1 MGITQVSAQWT
12 GEALNFVGTD
22 TKGNLIPM
30 GGANVSPG
38 QMILI
43 GLAGC
48 MGMDVVS
55 ILEKKRQKIGA
66 IQVQVT
72 GHQPEDYPR
81 PYQLAEINFIV
92 SGDRLDPNAV
102 ARAIELSREKYCVVG
117 QTLQNEVKITTSFT
131 ILERVGEEVPE

>member
-1 MGITQVSAQWT
+1 MGTTQVSARWT

-22 TKGNLIPM
+22 TKGNSIPM
-30 GGANVSPG
+30 GGSNVSPG
-38 QMILI
+38 QMLLL

-66 IQVQVT
+66 VQVQVT

-81 PYQLAEINFIV
+81 PYQLAEIAFTV
-92 SGDRLDPNAV
+92 TGDHIDPNAV
-102 ARAIELSREKYCVVG
+102 ARAIELSRDKYCTVG

-131 ILERVGEEVPE
+131 IVEVEGELARK